1 MKRLILK
8 PYDKIIMALLG
19 LIGLLT
25 GCNLI
30 NPPVAEYGV
39 PTADYEISG
48 TVTDSITSAPVKNV
62 QVVLSR
68 SVTTVQKDTTFTHVD
83 TLAVKETDSSGKYD
97 AQFHFFPFDNL
108 SFNVKVNDID
118 GPANGGDYSVKKIDV
133 LFMLSDLS
141 GSNGNWY
148 HGKAAKTVD
157 FKLKK
162 K

>member
-1 MKRLILK
+1 MKRLIIK
-8 PYDKIIMALLG
+8 PYERITITLLG

-30 NPPVAEYGV
+30 HSPVAEYGV
-39 PTADYEISG
+39 PHADYEING

-62 QVVLSR
+62 QVTISR

-83 TLAVKETDSSGKYD
+83 TLAVKGTDSSGKYD
-97 AQFHFFPFDNL
+97 AQFQTFPLEDL

-118 GPANGGDYSVKKIDV
+118 GPSNGGEFLSKQLDIVFK
-133 LFMLSDLS
+133 LSDLS
-141 GSNGNWY
+141 GGKGWY
-148 HGKAAKTVD
+148 NGKALKTMD

>member
-8 PYDKIIMALLG
+8 PYDKIIIALLG

-25 GCNLI
+25 GCDLI
-30 NPPVAEYGV
+30 HPPVAEYGV
-39 PTADYEISG
+39 PHADYEING
-48 TVTDSITSAPVKNV
+48 TVTDSTTSSPVKNV
-62 QVVLSR
+62 QVIISR

-97 AQFHFFPFDNL
+97 AQFQTFPLEDL
-108 SFNVKVNDID
+108 SFNVKANDID
-118 GPANGGDYSVKKIDV
+118 GPGNGGDFSTKQLDV
-133 LFMLSDLS
+133 VFKLSDLS
-141 GSNGNWY
+141 GGKGWY
-148 HGKAAKTVD
+148 NGKALKTMD